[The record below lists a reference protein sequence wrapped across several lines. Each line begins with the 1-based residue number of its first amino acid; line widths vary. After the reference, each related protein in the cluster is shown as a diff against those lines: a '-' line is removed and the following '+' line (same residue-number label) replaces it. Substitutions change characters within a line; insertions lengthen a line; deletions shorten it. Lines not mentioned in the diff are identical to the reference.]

1 MNASLKNTLKVSVV
15 VTVLLAL
22 GLGIG
27 FWSRSFRPDPNAI
40 AAAETRMWQAY
51 YAADPV
57 RLHGELVMLLRSQFK
72 ASPEEA
78 NAVAQRLVMAAWK
91 FETSADNYEA
101 LVLPDLEAA
110 FDQIRQLTKRS
121 FDPKEAA
128 KAELA
133 WWVARR
139 TPGQDSPQQ
148 VGQKIGAVYAILYGS
163 DEPGFTEAG
172 ILRAE
177 AGKLRDSQGP
187 ACDWR
192 QVEALLQRSYQTLVR
207 II

>member
-1 MNASLKNTLKVSVV
+1 MNASFKNTLKVTVV
-15 VTVLLAL
+15 VIVLLA
-22 GLGIG
+22 LGIG

-57 RLHGELVMLLRSQFK
+57 RLQVELVTLLQTQFK
-72 ASPEEA
+72 ASPDDA
-78 NAVAQRLVMAAWK
+78 NAIAQRLVMAAWK
-91 FETSADNYEA
+91 FETSSDDYEA
-101 LVLPDLEAA
+101 VVLPDLEAA

-128 KAELA
+128 RAELA

-139 TPGQDSPQQ
+139 TPGQDSAQQ
-148 VGQKIGAVYAILYGS
+148 VGQGIGQVYAILYGQ
-163 DEPGFTEAG
+163 DRPGFAEAG

-177 AGKLRDSQGP
+177 AGRLRDQGGA
-187 ACDWR
+187 ACDW
-192 QVEALLQRSYQTLVR
+192 QKVETLLQRSYQTLTKA
-207 II
+207 I

>member
-15 VTVLLAL
+15 IALLLAVA
-22 GLGIG
+22 IG

-57 RLHGELVMLLRSQFK
+57 RLHGELVMLLQSQFK
-72 ASPEEA
+72 ASPDDA
-78 NAVAQRLVMAAWK
+78 NAIAQRLVMAAWK

-101 LVLPDLEAA
+101 VVLPDLEAA
-110 FDQIRQLTKRS
+110 FGEIRRLTKRS

-163 DEPGFTEAG
+163 DDPGFTEAG

-177 AGKLRDSQGP
+177 AGKLRDDKGP
-187 ACDWR
+187 ACDWQ
-192 QVEALLQRSYQTLVR
+192 QVESLLQRSYQTLTKA
-207 II
+207 I